1 MGGNR
6 LQSIKYKRKG
16 QVIPMDYSAI
26 IVGVLALA
34 GTLIGSMLSNNKT
47 QALVIYRLQQ
57 LEEKVNKHNNI
68 VERMYRIEE
77 KQMVMEEQIKVAN
90 HRILD
95 LEEAQP

>member
-1 MGGNR
+1 
-6 LQSIKYKRKG
+6 
-16 QVIPMDYSAI
+16 MDYSAI

-57 LEEKVNKHNNI
+57 LEEKVSKHNNI

-95 LEEAQP
+95 LEESHP

>member
-1 MGGNR
+1 MN
-6 LQSIKYKRKG
+6 
-16 QVIPMDYSAI
+16 PMDYSSI

-95 LEEAQP
+95 LEESHP

>member
-1 MGGNR
+1 
-6 LQSIKYKRKG
+6 
-16 QVIPMDYSAI
+16 MDYSAI

-68 VERMYRIEE
+68 VERMYKIEE

-95 LEEAQP
+95 LEESHP

>member
-1 MGGNR
+1 
-6 LQSIKYKRKG
+6 
-16 QVIPMDYSAI
+16 MDYSAI

-57 LEEKVNKHNNI
+57 LEEKVNKHNNL
-68 VERMYRIEE
+68 VERMYRMEE

-95 LEEAQP
+95 LEDTKQ

>member
-1 MGGNR
+1 
-6 LQSIKYKRKG
+6 
-16 QVIPMDYSAI
+16 MDYSAI

-95 LEEAQP
+95 LEETQP

>member
-1 MGGNR
+1 
-6 LQSIKYKRKG
+6 
-16 QVIPMDYSAI
+16 MDYSAI

-57 LEEKVNKHNNI
+57 LEEKVNKHNNL
-68 VERMYRIEE
+68 VERMYKMEE

-95 LEEAQP
+95 LEETQ

>member
-1 MGGNR
+1 
-6 LQSIKYKRKG
+6 
-16 QVIPMDYSAI
+16 MDYSAI

-34 GTLIGSMLSNNKT
+34 GTLMGSIITNNKT

-57 LEEKVNKHNNI
+57 LEEKVNKHNNL
-68 VERMYRIEE
+68 VERMYKMEE

-95 LEEAQP
+95 LEDAQP

>member
-1 MGGNR
+1 
-6 LQSIKYKRKG
+6 
-16 QVIPMDYSAI
+16 MDYSAI

-34 GTLIGSMLSNNKT
+34 GTLMGSVITNNKT

-57 LEEKVNKHNNI
+57 LEEKVNKHNNL
-68 VERMYRIEE
+68 VERMYKMEE

-95 LEEAQP
+95 LEDAQP